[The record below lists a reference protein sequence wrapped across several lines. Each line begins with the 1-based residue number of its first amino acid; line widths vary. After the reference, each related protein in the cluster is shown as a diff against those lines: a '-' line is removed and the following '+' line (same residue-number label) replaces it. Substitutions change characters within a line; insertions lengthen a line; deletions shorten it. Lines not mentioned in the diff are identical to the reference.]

1 LYFDLR
7 SPNGQRV
14 SREVEIES
22 PILPPVENKINQNI
36 AHGAETKRGEEK
48 NEKQKDAELTNSE
61 VRPQGLKEN
70 SEIKEKRSENL
81 EEKTER
87 KDGYSKIKDES
98 SEPKDTASKEK
109 LENDGETKASVKKNI
124 AENPQDKNDQ
134 TNPSQQDGNKARV
147 ISQIEKS
154 DSESEITNER
164 SEHDVLKSKERK

>member
-1 LYFDLR
+1 MYFDSR
-7 SPNGQRV
+7 SANGQRV

-22 PILPPVENKINQNI
+22 PILPPVENKNNQNI
-36 AHGAETKRGEEK
+36 APGAETKREEEK
-48 NEKQKDAELTNSE
+48 EEKQQKAELTKSE
-61 VRPQGLKEN
+61 VKPQGQKEN
-70 SEIKEKRSENL
+70 SEIKEKRSEIL

-87 KDGYSKIKDES
+87 KDGNSEIKDES
-98 SEPKDTASKEK
+98 SEAKDTASEEK

-147 ISQIEKS
+147 ISQIEKG

-164 SEHDVLKSKERK
+164 SEHDVLKSKER